1 MNLNDSFKRNPFLT
15 TVIGNVNPKSNKWSD
30 GNKPTIQASKVD
42 FLTPQ
47 FGISQLIKEP
57 TYILK
62 NSSSCTDLFTTQAN
76 MTLES
81 GVHHA
86 LHQNCHQQI
95 KFTKFTRLP
104 IKGQFFTIP
113 KQFWTIFRKLLFFLI
128 GRTLSLILM
137 LMPKCPFFPGLS

>member
-15 TVIGNVNPKSNKWSD
+15 TVIGDVNAKSNKWSD

-62 NSSSCTDLFTTQAN
+62 NSSSCTDLSIYDNNKYVTDYKEKCQLFNSYFSQQFTLMKN
-76 MTLES
+76 IS
-81 GVHHA
+81 
-86 LHQNCHQQI
+86 I
-95 KFTKFTRLP
+95 LP
-104 IKGQFFTIP
+104 SFCCKHTNNI
-113 KQFWTIFRKLLFFLI
+113 
-128 GRTLSLILM
+128 
-137 LMPKCPFFPGLS
+137 